1 MKKIILLFI
10 FILSIYSCT
19 ENIRTKTFGGNM
31 TIELPKGKKLI
42 EATWKDNNLFYL
54 IEDMDENYKPK
65 NKMFIENSSY
75 GILESKVIFIET
87 K

>member
-1 MKKIILLFI
+1 
-10 FILSIYSCT
+10 
-19 ENIRTKTFGGNM
+19 
-31 TIELPKGKKLI
+31 
-42 EATWKDNNLFYL
+42 
-54 IEDMDENYKPK
+54 MDENYKPK

>member
-31 TIELPKGKKLI
+31 TIELPKGK
-42 EATWKDNNLFYL
+42 N
-54 IEDMDENYKPK
+54 
-65 NKMFIENSSY
+65 
-75 GILESKVIFIET
+75 
-87 K
+87 